1 MVKLGAG
8 SPFARRSRARASSTA
23 EGASKARNKATFKPV
38 VCQMALTVKGGL
50 GAGRPQAVDTA
61 LFKDEHFVKMHK
73 LESWVCHAVAGK
85 AKGLNPLRRTKLLD
99 KIADMIAEATEEKK
113 PMAQEIA
120 NQVDDDDCMADLGLD
135 GPAAPAAFAP
145 AGLGSLCSS
154 RAQKAQAKSKRKA
167 KTVPV
172 ECKVLTLSMP
182 PESRS
187 GSCRALRVLT
197 RPPNARRHRSHVWV
211 SSADVPWLLES
222 LHRQWVKG
230 GVDFSPEPVRQRK
243 PYWQI
248 RDRSWQVRARLPS
261 GDYKRKNFTVPWS
274 QVCPDGR
281 RSFISAAQFA
291 KDKEAMYLQAVAW
304 QDAIEA
310 GLPEPL

>member
-1 MVKLGAG
+1 MVKLGAC

-50 GAGRPQAVDTA
+50 GSGRPQAVDA
-61 LFKDEHFVKMHK
+61 AQFKDEHFVKMHK

-85 AKGLNPLRRTKLLD
+85 AKGTNPLRRTTTLD
-99 KIADMIAEATEEKK
+99 KIANMIAEATEEKK
-113 PMAQEIA
+113 PLVQEPA
-120 NQVDDDDCMADLGLD
+120 KQVDADDCMADLGLD
-135 GPAAPAAFAP
+135 GPAASVAFAP
-145 AGLGSLCSS
+145 AGPESHCSS
-154 RAQKAQAKSKRKA
+154 KAKRPKAKSKGKA

-172 ECKVLTLSMP
+172 ECKVLTLSVP
-182 PESRS
+182 LESRS

-197 RPPNARRHRSHVWV
+197 RPPNGRRHRSHVWV

-230 GVDFSPEPVRQRK
+230 GVDVSPEPVRQRK

-274 QVCPDGR
+274 QVLPDGK
-281 RSFISAAQFA
+281 RSFIPAAQFA

-304 QDAIEA
+304 QDGMEA
-310 GLPEPL
+310 GLLEPF